1 MNEEKNYKEEAKR
14 IAEEMRETEEHI
26 QRLSKER
33 DSEKRG
39 GGFTGNLISFREALS
54 DKSM

>member
-1 MNEEKNYKEEAKR
+1 MNKEKNYLEEAKR

-33 DSEKRG
+33 DSEKKQASDRG
-39 GGFTGNLISFREALS
+39 
-54 DKSM
+54 KH